1 MISSLVLKISNILN
15 DNQLAYYKLRDLFD
29 RLSIFESN
37 YEKKMISKLGNINE
51 TRKQLVNIT
60 ESGKDEIVEAL
71 LDVGLSVDD
80 IKYKF

>member
-1 MISSLVLKISNILN
+1 MISNILN

-37 YEKKMISKLGNINE
+37 YEKKMISKLDNINE
-51 TRKQLVNIT
+51 TQKQLVNIT

-80 IKYKF
+80 IKHKF